1 MKYFKSIK
9 RALRDIYGD
18 YVGNGMTI
26 VAIFVTGFTVLNILS
41 AVFYFIREITFGNY
55 IPLFLVLGLI
65 LSVLVFYLNTKYNEA
80 KEEVVEKDDEEESN
94 NENKD

>member
-26 VAIFVTGFTVLNILS
+26 VAIFVTGFTALNILS
-41 AVFYFIREITFGNY
+41 AIFYFIREITFGNY

-65 LSVLVFYLNTKYNEA
+65 LSVIVFYLNTKYNEA
-80 KEEVVEKDDEEESN
+80 KEEVEEEEKESN

>member
-26 VAIFVTGFTVLNILS
+26 IAIFVTGFTVLNILS

-55 IPLFLVLGLI
+55 LPLFLVLGLI

-80 KEEVVEKDDEEESN
+80 KEEVEKDDEEESN

>member
-80 KEEVVEKDDEEESN
+80 KEEVEEEEEDEESN